1 VFFMENDKD
10 LIVLSPKDLT
20 NTMSFDKRRD
30 LPKYID
36 ADVLKERIQAISN
49 NRDRMLVLFLF
60 MSGVR
65 ISEALSITRKD
76 VDLVNEIINLK
87 WLKNRKYK
95 YRNIPI
101 HSQLKEILVFYIA
114 GLKADEKL
122 FPITRQRAEQIT
134 KLWLGCSPHKL
145 RHSFAVHYLRKGG
158 ELFDLHLL
166 LGHSKI
172 QTTME
177 YTKIVP
183 KDLSKEL
190 NKISF

>member
-1 VFFMENDKD
+1 MENDKD
-10 LIVLSPKDLT
+10 LIVLSNKNLT
-20 NTMSFDKRRD
+20 NTKSFDKRRD
-30 LPKYID
+30 LPKYMD
-36 ADVLKERIQAISN
+36 YDLFKDKLQNVSN
-49 NRDRMLVLFLF
+49 NRDRMLILFLF
-60 MSGVR
+60 MTGVR

-76 VDLVNEIINLK
+76 VDLVNDVINLK
-87 WLKNRKYK
+87 WLKNRKYN

-101 HSQLKEILVFYIA
+101 HNKLKEILVFYIA
-114 GLKADEKL
+114 GLNSDEKL

-183 KDLSKEL
+183 KDLGKEL
-190 NKISF
+190 NKILF